1 MGTTRELTDVLHDAL
16 FSLGAPS
23 GGDGDVDGD
32 VDPPATLCG
41 LGEARGT
48 R

>member
-1 MGTTRELTDVLHDAL
+1 MTNTRTIGTTRELTDVLDEAL
-16 FSLGAPS
+16 LALGPLG
-23 GGDGDVDGD
+23 GGDGDVD
-32 VDPPATLCG
+32 PPCG